1 MVEIVCI
8 PFSYKVFEIECVF
21 STYSTSLGQ
30 VTFHVLSS
38 LMWLVLIVRKK
49 RFPGEG
55 VQVKA
60 MKSKNVW
67 YRKYLKDVKVILYL
81 DSLSIIYYLVQELL
95 ITVWY
100 Y

>member
-1 MVEIVCI
+1 M
-8 PFSYKVFEIECVF
+8 ECVF

-30 VTFHVLSS
+30 VTFQVLSG
-38 LMWLVLIVRKK
+38 LMWLVAIVRKK

-60 MKSKNVW
+60 VKSKNVW

-81 DSLSIIYYLVQELL
+81 DSLSTIYYLVRELSV
-95 ITVWY
+95 TVSY